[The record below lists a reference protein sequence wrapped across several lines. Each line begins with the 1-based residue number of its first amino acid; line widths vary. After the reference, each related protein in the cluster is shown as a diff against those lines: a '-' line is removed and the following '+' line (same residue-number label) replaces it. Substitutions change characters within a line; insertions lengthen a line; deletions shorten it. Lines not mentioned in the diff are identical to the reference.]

1 MSRKRNVIALLE
13 RARALC
19 EPRTW
24 YQLSKQTGIAETTI
38 SRCRRRGG
46 TLMTKRLKLATF
58 LRMDAPTVMAY
69 MAEDRARDAETKEF
83 WRHKLPRLLPSVAI
97 ASAGLWALGGAL
109 TDGAQS
115 ATTQLIDTTR
125 YTLCEVRRRLEKRAR
140 PAPAFGC

>member
-1 MSRKRNVIALLE
+1 MRATDLVSALQANRN
-13 RARALC
+13 RRNYDQPMQT
-19 EPRTW
+19 PRRHIDDKNAW
-24 YQLSKQTGIAETTI
+24 
-38 SRCRRRGG
+38 
-46 TLMTKRLKLATF
+46 KLATF